1 MRDIRFRGKA
11 IDGGS
16 WVYGYYVYTFEIGYS
31 PQGLYDVPPRRHYL
45 FGNSGDFCEV
55 DPETVGQY
63 TGLPDRYGKEIYKG
77 DICRDSLGWVFVVEW
92 DNDGSRFIGR
102 HSKPRGDTYICYVGR
117 EPAVE
122 VIGNIYDN
130 PELLGEVRE

>member
-1 MRDIRFRGKA
+1 MRDYRFRGKS
-11 IDGGS
+11 IEPLVGDDQ
-16 WVYGYYVYTFEIGYS
+16 WVYGFGVHVAELSDGGKEYWMYS
-31 PQGLYDVPPRRHYL
+31 ENGALQ
-45 FGNSGDFCEV
+45 V

-102 HSKPRGDTYICYVGR
+102 HSQPRGDTYICYVGR